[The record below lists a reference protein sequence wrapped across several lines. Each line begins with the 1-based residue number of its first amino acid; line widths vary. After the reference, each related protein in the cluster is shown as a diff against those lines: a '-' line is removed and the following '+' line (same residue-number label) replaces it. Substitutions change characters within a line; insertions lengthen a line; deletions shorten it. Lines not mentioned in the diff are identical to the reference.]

1 MTGFELATLL
11 VIGTDCTG
19 RCKSNYHT
27 ITTTTALNN
36 KKKLMFGQI
45 NLSSA
50 EDWVTTWFRLLS
62 SDNKLNTSCVFF
74 SLIWSNKPFISRGL
88 GGQVA

>member
-1 MTGFELATLL
+1 MYFSQL
-11 VIGTDCTG
+11 
-19 RCKSNYHT
+19 
-27 ITTTTALNN
+27 
-36 KKKLMFGQI
+36 FGQI

-74 SLIWSNKPFISRGL
+74 SLIWSCIFLTYLVK
-88 GGQVA
+88 